1 MGQNE
6 KPISV
11 TVIQNSQAKL
21 PCNISANKPGGKVA
35 TILWYKGMIGEPIFT
50 YDSRTGGP
58 GNATIWTDEEQ
69 GFGKRAVFDINTRP
83 EAFLYVNSIKV
94 SESGTYRCRLLF
106 LRRYLGLLMKH
117 GKRVG
122 TSLEHLE
129 EGTSLM
135 LICISQGGY
144 PPPTLIWNDN
154 SSPGTKE
161 PIDTSFKVVEAYLGK
176 TYECVAKNND
186 LLKSASMH
194 VTINMRLLPINVSIL
209 PPEESFSINRETLL
223 ECRSYGSR
231 PPATLTWWKRG
242 KFIGQSPT
250 KMIHTDN
257 ETYSISHI
265 RLRPKASDHGKD
277 ITCRSENTNILGS
290 AIQSDLRLN
299 VQYPPKVILTLGK
312 NVISNLIRL
321 STKSIGITMAVD
333 SLITVKKGLHIASG
347 GKNLVIQGVK
357 RAHRGNY
364 TCVGYNIEGSEAS
377 DPITLN
383 IRYKPECV
391 ISQIKVLGIVQH
403 QESKIL
409 CEFSSYPGVSFI
421 SSEASSFNA
430 SFSSLTYNANSA
442 KDYGYLLCFATNLE
456 GEGPQPC
463 IFKLIPAGPPEAP
476 IDCDVRNHT
485 RTGLGVICQKGFDGG
500 LYQVF
505 HLEVTDRGSGD
516 LLQNMT
522 HTEPN
527 FNIRGFESSRSV
539 NLKLYSSNSYGRSL
553 TTVQLETTP
562 SKVAELQI
570 ESPPSDTSQKYMGII
585 VGVLGTLIIVISTSL
600 IVIYCCSK
608 DDRSRRSEGGLN
620 CLRGSRQGSNSSSFI
635 EVPEGVNNNN
645 NPRVII
651 RQFNNANE
659 EQKSSGFGGKMAES
673 VSEKRSLY
681 SQEPLLSAGI
691 PGTFSLDERPP
702 PPKVIFNSSSS
713 SSKFKKVGTQLDN
726 GANDRHSNR

>member
-1 MGQNE
+1 
-6 KPISV
+6 
-11 TVIQNSQAKL
+11 
-21 PCNISANKPGGKVA
+21 
-35 TILWYKGMIGEPIFT
+35 
-50 YDSRTGGP
+50 
-58 GNATIWTDEEQ
+58 
-69 GFGKRAVFDINTRP
+69 
-83 EAFLYVNSIKV
+83 
-94 SESGTYRCRLLF
+94 
-106 LRRYLGLLMKH
+106 
-117 GKRVG
+117 
-122 TSLEHLE
+122 
-129 EGTSLM
+129 M

-161 PIDTSFKVVEAYLGK
+161 PIDTSFKVVESTIKSNDQNGSSPSEPKRMITVHNTLTINVLTRAYLGK

-312 NVISNLIRL
+312 SLDLEMISEGNDVYMECNI
-321 STKSIGITMAVD
+321 KS
-333 SLITVKKGLHIASG
+333 
-347 GKNLVIQGVK
+347 NPLV
-357 RAHRGNY
+357 
-364 TCVGYNIEGSEAS
+364 
-377 DPITLN
+377 
-383 IRYKPECV
+383 YK
-391 ISQIKVLGIVQH
+391 INWYH
-403 QESKIL
+403 NIL
-409 CEFSSYPGVSFI
+409 CEFSSYPGVLSYRWSFNDSEGSLRSLK

-659 EQKSSGFGGKMAES
+659 EQKSSGFGG
-673 VSEKRSLY
+673 
-681 SQEPLLSAGI
+681 
-691 PGTFSLDERPP
+691 
-702 PPKVIFNSSSS
+702 
-713 SSKFKKVGTQLDN
+713 SK
-726 GANDRHSNR
+726 

>member
-1 MGQNE
+1 MRLYFSNYAIIAFFILSFGPISQSTFMGQNE

-94 SESGTYRCRLLF
+94 SESGTYRCRVDF
-106 LRRYLGLLMKH
+106 LKSQTKNSLINLTVIVPPPIPRIIDEH

-161 PIDTSFKVVEAYLGK
+161 PIDTSFKVVESTIKSNDQNGSSSSEPKRMITVHNTLTINVLTRAYLGK

-299 VQYPPKVILTLGK
+299 VQYPPKVTLTLGK
-312 NVISNLIRL
+312 SLDLEMISEGNDVYMECNIKSNPLVYKINWYHNGRRL
-321 STKSIGITMAVD
+321 SDYS
-333 SLITVKKGLHIASG
+333 KKGLHIASG

-409 CEFSSYPGVSFI
+409 CEFSSYPGVLSYRWSFNDSEGSLRSLK

-527 FNIRGFESSRSV
+527 FNIRGV
-539 NLKLYSSNSYGRSL
+539 
-553 TTVQLETTP
+553 
-562 SKVAELQI
+562 
-570 ESPPSDTSQKYMGII
+570 
-585 VGVLGTLIIVISTSL
+585 
-600 IVIYCCSK
+600 
-608 DDRSRRSEGGLN
+608 
-620 CLRGSRQGSNSSSFI
+620 
-635 EVPEGVNNNN
+635 
-645 NPRVII
+645 
-651 RQFNNANE
+651 
-659 EQKSSGFGGKMAES
+659 
-673 VSEKRSLY
+673 
-681 SQEPLLSAGI
+681 
-691 PGTFSLDERPP
+691 
-702 PPKVIFNSSSS
+702 
-713 SSKFKKVGTQLDN
+713 
-726 GANDRHSNR
+726 